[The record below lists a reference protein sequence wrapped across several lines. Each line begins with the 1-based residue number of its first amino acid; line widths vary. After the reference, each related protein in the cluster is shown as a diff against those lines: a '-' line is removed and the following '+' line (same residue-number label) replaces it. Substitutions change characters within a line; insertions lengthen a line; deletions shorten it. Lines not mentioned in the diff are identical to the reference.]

1 MVKAKYWTINEKP
14 VGLPKLNDFVLVEED
29 LPEVKDGEIIMK
41 AEYLSVDPYMRY
53 RLRQM
58 NCGEPVTG
66 IISSKNKE
74 FPVGT
79 YVVGYPGWRS
89 HTLLSEKQLSGTNEM
104 GFPYMKL
111 PDLGNVPKST
121 GLGILGMPGNTA
133 YFGLLEICEPKK
145 GETVLVNGAAGAV
158 GRCNVIAFAGSD
170 EKVSW
175 LKDVIGIKNSFNYK
189 TADIREVIKKA
200 APNGINCYFDNVG
213 GEFTATVLPLMA
225 DAARISVCGAISTYN
240 DESKNTGT
248 LFLNS
253 PFHEGTIIWKQLK
266 IEGFIVHRWT
276 NRWMEGINQ
285 LKKWI
290 EEGKLK
296 YEETVT
302 KGFEN
307 TPKAFIELFDG
318 KNTGKAIV
326 EV

>member
-1 MVKAKYWTINEKP
+1 MPLINSLFAKFHSTYFIYEALICKNFGILHKYLTFI
-14 VGLPKLNDFVLVEED
+14 
-29 LPEVKDGEIIMK
+29 EVI
-41 AEYLSVDPYMRY
+41 A
-53 RLRQM
+53 
-58 NCGEPVTG
+58 
-66 IISSKNKE
+66 SKNKD

-89 HTLLSEKQLSGTNEM
+89 HTHLTTKELSGANKM
-104 GFPYMKL
+104 RSPYNKL
-111 PDLGNVPKST
+111 PDFGKIPKST
-121 GLGILGMPGNTA
+121 GLG
-133 YFGLLEICEPKK
+133 
-145 GETVLVNGAAGAV
+145 
-158 GRCNVIAFAGSD
+158 CNVIAFAGSD

-225 DAARISVCGAISTYN
+225 DYARISVCGAISTYN
-240 DESKNTGT
+240 NESRNTGT

-253 PFHEGTIIWKQLK
+253 PFQEGTIIGKQLK
-266 IEGFIVHRWT
+266 IEGFIVHRWV

-296 YEETVT
+296 YEETIT